1 MFFQPS
7 PTKMR
12 LARGVRECDEGH
24 DSGAIVLAASQVL
37 REEGHTDGAYVV
49 KQLQKD
55 PEGLGPKLRRAIDMD
70 LDTPPEKADHMKVLS
85 LIFRRHESVS
95 SYDDW
100 AKTVNSI
107 AGYRLMPCYKTVA
120 KSKIFLHPEV
130 MKSNNITFKCLD

>member
-1 MFFQPS
+1 MPFQPS
-7 PTKMR
+7 PTKLR
-12 LARGVRECDEGH
+12 LARQVRECDEDH
-24 DSGAIVLAASQVL
+24 DSGAIILAASQVL
-37 REEGHTDGAYVV
+37 RQEGHKDAAYVV
-49 KQLQKD
+49 KHLQKD
-55 PEGLGPKLRRAIDMD
+55 PDELGPKLRRAIDMD
-70 LDTPPEKADHMKVLS
+70 LDTPPEKANHMKVLS

-100 AKTVNSI
+100 AKTVNAV

>member
-1 MFFQPS
+1 
-7 PTKMR
+7 MR
-12 LARGVRECDEGH
+12 LARQVRECKEGH
-24 DSGAIVLAASQVL
+24 DAGAIVFAASQVL
-37 REEGHTDGAYVV
+37 RQEGHKDAAYVV
-49 KQLQKD
+49 KHLQKD
-55 PEGLGPKLRRAIDMD
+55 PDELGPKLRRAIDMD
-70 LDTPPEKADHMKVLS
+70 LDTPPEKANHMKVLS

-100 AKTVNSI
+100 AKTVNAV